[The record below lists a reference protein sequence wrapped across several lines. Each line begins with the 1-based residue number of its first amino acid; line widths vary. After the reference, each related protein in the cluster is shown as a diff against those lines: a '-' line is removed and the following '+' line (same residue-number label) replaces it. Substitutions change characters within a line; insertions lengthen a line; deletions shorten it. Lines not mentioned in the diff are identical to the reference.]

1 MILTTTLIDT
11 TVLRAFCALGAK
23 TSKYYAALG
32 MGKNGLCLFK
42 ELSLL
47 RVYIDILRD
56 FKIIGSTI
64 PCHCCIEGDYK
75 VTLPNDKIY
84 YFQFGCDNIGY
95 LLTEDNG
102 GYDFTYFYDE
112 INHQLVMSYDVDY
125 SYQSYFNLT
134 SGAGVVAY
142 SVYLNGVLIYLN
154 ENIEYTD
161 FIEDFNSTNVYG
173 YSLTANGSLTI
184 LTEGGFYTN
193 DDIEILENDSV
204 FNPILGMIDE
214 GPLIIIFEDVDFTEE
229 CNFTYSGVFPWY
241 YNSELDV
248 TGTPILTTNGLITI
262 QDPLGVNIVTPLVI
276 PGALLATPQDVV
288 DYWNTNRASTN
299 FTLSYNGSEYVMESP
314 ADFVNYYSHTF
325 NFVQYES
332 VNVPVGGTNA
342 TASYVNIT
350 TGAGNQNSIIKAYV
364 NALEIG
370 SYTIVGTETIQQVAN
385 NLESTFIYAG
395 TSSVTGNTIN
405 LIAPV
410 VGTAYNG
417 TPFEIKITEPEVL
430 PSFFFIITNVGSLNQ
445 QVRVTINGVGLLG
458 NATVTAGITT
468 LQLSTSL
475 INDINSS
482 TPTHGFTAQLL
493 NGNEIHITAPV
504 GSGAFYS
511 GVSGQ
516 ILNLQSAPP
525 GPTLIETIYN
535 STIIDGSRT
544 IILGSGLDPQSRTIY
559 STTFLGGTN
568 SGVIP
573 QDQFVTYTSNFDVIV
588 DDELTYEN
596 LDPCVPEVVVQTC
609 LSNNDIIKI
618 INNVN
623 KIIQ

>member
-1 MILTTTLIDT
+1 MT
-11 TVLRAFCALGAK
+11 
-23 TSKYYAALG
+23 
-32 MGKNGLCLFK
+32 
-42 ELSLL
+42 LL
-47 RVYIDILRD
+47 RVYIDILKN
-56 FKIIGSTI
+56 FEIVGTI
-64 PCHCCIEGDYK
+64 TTCCCSIEGDYK
-75 VTLPNDKIY
+75 VILPNDKIY
-84 YFQFGCDNIGY
+84 YFQFSCDDKGY
-95 LLTEDNG
+95 LVTEDNG
-102 GYDFTYFYDE
+102 GYDFTYSYDE
-112 INHQLVMSYDVDY
+112 TNNQLIMSFDVDY
-125 SYQSYFNLT
+125 SYQSYFTLT
-134 SGAGVVAY
+134 AGG
-142 SVYLNGVLIYLN
+142 GVTTYTVLLDGVIIYFN
-154 ENIEYTD
+154 PSIEYAD
-161 FIEDFNSTNVYG
+161 FIDDFNSTNTYG
-173 YSLTANGSLTI
+173 YFLTVDGSLTI
-184 LTEGGFYTN
+184 ITKTGFYTSGN
-193 DDIEILENDSV
+193 IEILESDSV
-204 FNPILGMIDE
+204 FILKLEMLDT
-214 GPLIIIFEDVDFTEE
+214 GPLIIRFEDVDFTEE

-248 TGTPILTTNGLITI
+248 AGTPILTTNGLITI

-332 VNVPVGGTNA
+332 VNVPVGGTKA
-342 TASYVNIT
+342 TAGYVNIT
-350 TGAGNQNSIIKAYV
+350 TGAGNQNNIIKAYV

-370 SYTIVGTETIQQVAN
+370 SYTIVGTETVQQVAN
-385 NLESTFIYAG
+385 NLENTFTYAG
-395 TSSVTGNTIN
+395 TSSVTGVTIN

-410 VGTAYNG
+410 TGIAYNG
-417 TPFEIKITEPEVL
+417 TSFEIKLFEPEVL
-430 PSFFFIITNVGSLNQ
+430 PSLFFIITNVGSLNQ
-445 QVRVTINGVGLLG
+445 QIFVTINGVGLLG

-493 NGNEIHITAPV
+493 NGNEIHITAPI
-504 GSGAFYS
+504 GSGALYS

-516 ILNLQSAPP
+516 ILNLQPVPP
-525 GPTLIETIYN
+525 GPTLIQTIYN
-535 STIIDGSRT
+535 GITIDGGRVIT
-544 IILGSGLDPQSRTIY
+544 LGSGLDPQSRTIY

-568 SGVIP
+568 SSIIP
-573 QDQFVTYTSNFDVIV
+573 QDQFVTYTSNFNIIV
-588 DDELTYEN
+588 DDELIYEN